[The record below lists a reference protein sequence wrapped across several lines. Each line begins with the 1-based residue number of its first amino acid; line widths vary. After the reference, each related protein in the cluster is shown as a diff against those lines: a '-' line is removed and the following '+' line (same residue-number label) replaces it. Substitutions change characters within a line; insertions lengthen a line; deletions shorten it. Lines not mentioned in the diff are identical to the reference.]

1 MSLFKMLSL
10 YEQVYIGISF
20 FLLGQHLVTALA
32 ETMFGFK
39 TTSWYGDQASYHIQ
53 MMGSS
58 NISIGL
64 SLFDGEKSHP
74 IL

>member
-1 MSLFKMLSL
+1 MLSL

-39 TTSWYGDQASYHIQ
+39 TTSWYGDQASYNIQ
-53 MMGSS
+53 MM
-58 NISIGL
+58 
-64 SLFDGEKSHP
+64 
-74 IL
+74 